1 MDSWLARS
9 WTTLDKAERAH
20 RSKSGSVKYHQLCL
34 FHGRFFWV
42 GGRHKLA
49 LDGARWDVIWL
60 VETQPFVL
68 QVCIEISFLLQPFF
82 NDREVLSLRL

>member
-1 MDSWLARS
+1 M
-9 WTTLDKAERAH
+9 
-20 RSKSGSVKYHQLCL
+20 
-34 FHGRFFWV
+34 
-42 GGRHKLA
+42 GGRHKLG

-82 NDREVLSLRL
+82 DDCEVLLLRLLQPVTGFLNDPGLAAPKDL